1 MELLPVSAGS
11 FFMYL
16 LYVAVLAGD
25 GRGGSNGKG
34 EQQ

>member
-11 FFMYL
+11 FFMHL
-16 LYVAVLAGD
+16 LYVAAPAGD

-34 EQQ
+34 ERQ